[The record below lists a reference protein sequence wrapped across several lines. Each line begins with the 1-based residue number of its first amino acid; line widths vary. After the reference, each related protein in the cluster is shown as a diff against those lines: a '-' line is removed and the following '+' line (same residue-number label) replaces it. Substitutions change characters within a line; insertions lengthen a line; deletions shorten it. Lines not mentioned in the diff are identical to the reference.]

1 MSATVTIS
9 PSEIRQIFQPRTSSA
24 SRFWELA
31 QKANN
36 LAVIIEDRWEKIPT
50 ETQELLKVFAYAFIE
65 PPQGIKERLLKFVGL
80 FSLAIAL
87 PWIVLKGK
95 LDSFVAYINAFNRLI
110 NAILSGVEREDIAYQ
125 KALSEA
131 LGQTFAE
138 LETIEAMTAEEACE
152 WIRAISYQALEQHL
166 ILIFMAYYLVAL
178 V

>member
-1 MSATVTIS
+1 MSATITIN

-36 LAVIIEDRWEKIPT
+36 LAVIIDARWEQIPP
-50 ETQELLKVFAYAFIE
+50 ETRELLKIFAYALIE
-65 PPQGIKERLLKFVGL
+65 PPQGIKEVFIEFLGRFYLAFSLFSIAIKGEQDAFIAYGAAFQRLL
-80 FSLAIAL
+80 
-87 PWIVLKGK
+87 
-95 LDSFVAYINAFNRLI
+95 

-131 LGQTFAE
+131 LEQTFEE

-152 WIRAISYQALEQHL
+152 RIRAISYQALEEL
-166 ILIFMAYYLVAL
+166 
-178 V
+178 

>member
-1 MSATVTIS
+1 MSATITIS

-36 LAVIIEDRWEKIPT
+36 LAVIIDARWEQIPP
-50 ETQELLKVFAYAFIE
+50 ETRELLKIFAYALIE
-65 PPQGIKERLLKFVGL
+65 PPQGIKGVFSEFLGRFYLAFSLFSIAIKGEQDAFIAYGAAFQRLL
-80 FSLAIAL
+80 
-87 PWIVLKGK
+87 
-95 LDSFVAYINAFNRLI
+95 

-131 LGQTFAE
+131 LQQTFEE

-152 WIRAISYQALEQHL
+152 RIRAISYQALEEL
-166 ILIFMAYYLVAL
+166 
-178 V
+178 

>member
-1 MSATVTIS
+1 MSATITIS

-36 LAVIIEDRWEKIPT
+36 LAVIIEDRWEKIPAK
-50 ETQELLKVFAYAFIE
+50 TQELLKVFAYAFIE

-80 FSLAIAL
+80 FSWAIAL
-87 PWIVLKGK
+87 PWIVLKGE

-125 KALSEA
+125 EALSEA
-131 LGQTFAE
+131 LE
-138 LETIEAMTAEEACE
+138 EAFTDWGNSRDMGAEEACE
-152 WIRAISYQALEQHL
+152 RLRQISDQAFNEL
-166 ILIFMAYYLVAL
+166 
-178 V
+178 

>member
-1 MSATVTIS
+1 MSARITIS

-36 LAVIIEDRWEKIPT
+36 LAVIIEDRWEKIPA
-50 ETQELLKVFAYAFIE
+50 ETQELLKIFAYTFIE

-87 PWIVLKGK
+87 PWILLKGEF
-95 LDSFVAYINAFNRLI
+95 DSYVAYKNALDRI
-110 NAILSGVEREDIAYQ
+110 VNAILSEVEREDMAYQ

-131 LGQTFAE
+131 LEETFTE
-138 LETIEAMTAEEACE
+138 WETSSAMTAEEACE
-152 WIRAISYQALEQHL
+152 RIRAISNQALE
-166 ILIFMAYYLVAL
+166 
-178 V
+178 